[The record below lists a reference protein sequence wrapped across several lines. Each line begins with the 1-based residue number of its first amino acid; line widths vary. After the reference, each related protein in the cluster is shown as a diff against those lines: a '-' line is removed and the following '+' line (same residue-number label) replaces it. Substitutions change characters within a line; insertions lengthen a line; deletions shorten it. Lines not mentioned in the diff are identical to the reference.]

1 MIYKDLFKI
10 KIDGELC
17 REGNSIKLF
26 TIEEMRKVYLDNI
39 DRKIEIEYDP
49 LLASDILD
57 DSEMY
62 GGEYEGE
69 EEDYEN

>member
-17 REGNSIKLF
+17 IEGNSIKLF

-69 EEDYEN
+69 EEDYED